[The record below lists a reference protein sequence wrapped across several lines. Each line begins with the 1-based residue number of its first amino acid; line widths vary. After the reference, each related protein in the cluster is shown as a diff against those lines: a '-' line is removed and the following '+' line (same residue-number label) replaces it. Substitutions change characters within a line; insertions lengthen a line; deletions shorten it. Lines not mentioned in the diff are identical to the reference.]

1 MANWIKLYQF
11 REQDSESNA
20 YPLCLGKISKYFTNG
35 NMRKTRLN
43 VCIYDVDEIF
53 GFTKK
58 IP

>member
-1 MANWIKLYQF
+1 M
-11 REQDSESNA
+11 
-20 YPLCLGKISKYFTNG
+20 CLGKVSKYFTNG

-43 VCIYDVDEIF
+43 GCIYDVDEIF